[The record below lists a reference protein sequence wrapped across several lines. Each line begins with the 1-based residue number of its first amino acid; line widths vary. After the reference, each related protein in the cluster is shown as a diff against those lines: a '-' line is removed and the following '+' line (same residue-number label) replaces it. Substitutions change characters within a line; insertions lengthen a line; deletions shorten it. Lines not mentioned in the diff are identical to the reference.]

1 MLKAFVFGLIGLGLS
16 LNPSFASNLKIGSW
30 GGNVRSG
37 PSTDYTRIG
46 SLREGDPVVLLEK
59 IKSSGSK
66 LNWFKIAYGKGK
78 VGYQWGGILCGFDK
92 EVNGTFGVC
101 EKDNRSSPRRYR
113 CSDQNQLRSLGAKR
127 DTKITFFVGQT
138 AKDFNVYWIDY
149 NGNEQFYQRL
159 SSGMSWTVDTY
170 SSHPWIVY
178 KLSKSGDETCHSVV
192 RGTKRPSQW
201 LLR

>member
-78 VGYQWGGILCGFDK
+78 VGYQWG
-92 EVNGTFGVC
+92 E
-101 EKDNRSSPRRYR
+101 YY
-113 CSDQNQLRSLGAKR
+113 
-127 DTKITFFVGQT
+127 VG
-138 AKDFNVYWIDY
+138 
-149 NGNEQFYQRL
+149 L
-159 SSGMSWTVDTY
+159 
-170 SSHPWIVY
+170 
-178 KLSKSGDETCHSVV
+178 
-192 RGTKRPSQW
+192 TKR
-201 LLR
+201 